1 METLSKE
8 SLSLLES
15 LIQTGSSSFGGGIAE
30 RITDYLEQNL
40 EQNDMLAQSMNYSA
54 AYLSRLIKKNTGQS
68 FSELLLDLRL
78 KKSME
83 LLRLTDMRI
92 NDIAAKAGY
101 NDVSY
106 FISIFKKCTG
116 VTPKEWRSLA
126 KLGEL

>member
-15 LIQTGSSSFGGGIAE
+15 LIQTGSSSFGDGIAE
-30 RITDYLEQNL
+30 HITDYLEQNL
-40 EQNDMLAQSMNYSA
+40 EQNVSLDMLAQSMNYSA

-106 FISIFKKCTG
+106 FISIF
-116 VTPKEWRSLA
+116 
-126 KLGEL
+126 

>member
-15 LIQTGSSSFGGGIAE
+15 LIQTGSSSFGDGIAE

-40 EQNDMLAQSMNYSA
+40 EQNVSLDMLAQSMNYSA

-78 KKSME
+78 KKSIVAFRTKCKIFSRH
-83 LLRLTDMRI
+83 LQ
-92 NDIAAKAGY
+92 N
-101 NDVSY
+101 
-106 FISIFKKCTG
+106 SILKTEKGRFKG
-116 VTPKEWRSLA
+116 L
-126 KLGEL
+126 